1 MRPLDDPTS
10 LSTDQRFSELAGI
23 LAAGL
28 LRLAPGSSSSLPSA
42 PQKLP
47 ESAPNCLDVSGKP
60 SVTVHT
66 G

>member
-10 LSTDQRFSELAGI
+10 LTAEQRFSELAGI

-28 LRLAPGSSSSLPSA
+28 LRLAPASGSSPPSA

-47 ESAPNCLDVSGKP
+47 ESAANCLDVPPNPRLS
-60 SVTVHT
+60 VHT

>member
-10 LSTDQRFSELAGI
+10 LTTEQRFSELAGI

-28 LRLAPGSSSSLPSA
+28 LRLAPATNPSSPSA

-47 ESAPNCLDVSGKP
+47 ESAPNCLVVPPNPRLS
-60 SVTVHT
+60 VHT

>member
-10 LSTDQRFSELAGI
+10 LSPEQRLSELAGI

-28 LRLAPGSSSSLPSA
+28 LRLAPGSNSIPHSA

-47 ESAPNCLDVSGKP
+47 ESAANCLDVSGDP
-60 SVTVHT
+60 SVTVQT